1 MSDMDE
7 ENQKEIT
14 ELPVWRWRLW
24 KVLGSVV
31 LVFTL
36 LLVAMPYG
44 IGYLIKQQLIDAGA
58 SEANLQDVDFNLF
71 TGHLVVKNLR
81 ITTPEVPGVELAH
94 AEVDMGWRAL
104 LEKRLL
110 IETLVISDTEIRV
123 ERLPDGSLKVTG
135 LKVFDPSETDQAERS
150 AVEDEAGFFSGV
162 GINRLLLSNVVIHYS
177 EPGLDARLKIDQ
189 MALSNIHSWQNDLK
203 GELTFAGSLDGAPVK
218 FESELQLFG
227 ESHSAS
233 VDLDIEGLEL
243 AGFKK
248 YLPQSERL
256 EGKLIL
262 KGALHGQMEDEIF
275 TLVQEGDIGLS
286 GLVMTPGQN
295 QLSLAGLSWKGN
307 VMVALPLTGEMQNLD
322 LKVKGELGMTN
333 LSSQLAEPD
342 LQVNVAAIA
351 WQGDVE
357 QLGTSLDDLKLDGGL
372 DISGVAV
379 EMKGETPLSASVKN
393 IALSQ
398 LQLRGIDQLQ
408 LGSSQLGSIQFT
420 MMGELPLESA
430 FGSLQLDGLKLAG
443 NQLEQLDRLQLQQ
456 ARLALSGQAPLVINV
471 AQAALANL
479 KAQGEESLSATDLTL
494 QNLDMDLAGD
504 QSLKGKL
511 AELKAQGLLWN
522 SGNEGGLE
530 SLSMKELQAEI
541 AAAQGVKV
549 VLQKL
554 TVGQLSSR
562 GEKIDVG
569 KGLLEGGEVDS
580 SDGTLRL
587 AQFDQL
593 QLDKLEAGMT
603 GDLSLNALQIREWM
617 LLAPIVESG
626 AVEGKSAALAAK
638 LFTLTPASFKGGNRL
653 ELGEVRVSDAHGSL
667 TRLESGELA
676 QLQGLDLSSG
686 ESSEPL
692 EGATDSD
699 KDQQASIGGDSVAPM
714 TIAIDRFQL
723 QGKTLFE
730 LEDHKQKPLFKAP
743 IHINKLELVDFD
755 TGDSSKQTTFDL
767 QGETDTQGLFS
778 AKGKAQFFAVEPA
791 SELSMEFEGATL
803 RKYSSYLISAM
814 GYQVDSGKMDAKLVL
829 ETDGKGGIKGNVDA
843 LLRHLDLSVADAEKA
858 AAQGTVNGMGL
869 GAALALMR
877 DKKNNIKLS
886 LPISG
891 KTDDLDVGID
901 QVIASLV
908 GKAVITGAMTYVK
921 VALFPYGTALL
932 LVDELGKVRLKP
944 IEYPAGEIEPTEESL
959 PYLEKVAGMLND
971 RPEMSLELCVFVTE
985 EDAAALAEE
994 RVGADV
1000 EVEDKTEPKE
1010 ESEKEKVESMPLI
1023 SDVELLSFASQR
1035 GEQLE
1040 RLLKD
1045 RYKAPAKRLLTCR
1058 PQIDSSSG
1066 AKSRVDLSM

>member
-1 MSDMDE
+1 MDE
-7 ENQKEIT
+7 ESQKET
-14 ELPVWRWRLW
+14 TGLPVWRWRLW
-24 KVLGSVV
+24 KVLGLVV

-44 IGYLIKQQLIDAGA
+44 IGYLLKQQLIEAGA
-58 SEANLQDVDFNLF
+58 SEVNLQDVDFNLF
-71 TGHLVVKNLR
+71 AGHLAVKNLR
-81 ITTPEVPGVELAH
+81 ITTPELPGVELAH
-94 AEVDMGWRAL
+94 AEVDMGWRAI

-110 IETLVISDTEIRV
+110 IETLAIRDTEIQV
-123 ERLPDGSLKVTG
+123 ERLPDGSLIVTG
-135 LKVFDPSETDQAERS
+135 LKVFDLSEADQAES
-150 AVEDEAGFFSGV
+150 STAVDEAGFFSGV
-162 GINRLLLSNVVIHYS
+162 GINQLQLSNVSIHYR
-177 EPGLDARLKIDQ
+177 EPGLNTRLKIEQ
-189 MALSNIHSWQNDLK
+189 MVLNNIHSWQNDLA
-203 GELTFAGSLDGAPVK
+203 GGLTFAGSLDGAPVN
-218 FESELQLFG
+218 FESDLQLFG
-227 ESHSAS
+227 ESRS
-233 VDLDIEGLEL
+233 VSMDVDIEGLEL
-243 AGFKK
+243 AGYKK

-262 KGALHGQMEDEIF
+262 KGILHGQMEDEFF

-286 GLVMTPGQN
+286 GLVMTPGQD
-295 QLSLAGLSWKGN
+295 QLSLAGLSWKGK
-307 VMVALPLTGEMQNLD
+307 VMVALPLTGEMQSLH

-333 LSSQLAEPD
+333 LSSQLAGPD

-357 QLGTSLDDLKLDGGL
+357 QLGTSLDDIKIDGGL
-372 DISGVAV
+372 DISEAAV
-379 EMKGETPLSASVKN
+379 EMKGETPLSVSAKD

-420 MMGELPLESA
+420 MMGGLPLEGA

-443 NQLEQLDRLQLQQ
+443 NQLELLDRLQLEQ
-456 ARLALSGQAPLVINV
+456 ARLALSGQVPLVINV
-471 AQAALANL
+471 AQAVLATL
-479 KAQGEESLSATDLTL
+479 KAQGEESLSATGLTL
-494 QNLDMDLAGD
+494 QNLDIDLAGD
-504 QSLKGKL
+504 QSIKGQL
-511 AELKAQGLLWN
+511 AELEAQGLVW
-522 SGNEGGLE
+522 SGGSEGGLE
-530 SLSMKELQAEI
+530 SLSMKELHAEI
-541 AAAQGVKV
+541 AAAQGAKV

-554 TVGQLSSR
+554 TVGQLTSR
-562 GEKIDVG
+562 DEKIEIG
-569 KGLLEGGEVDS
+569 NGLLESGEVDS

-587 AQFDQL
+587 AQFDRL
-593 QLDKLEAGMT
+593 QLDKFEADT
-603 GDLSLNALQIREWM
+603 EGDLSLNALQLREWILFAPVIDSGKAERESA
-617 LLAPIVESG
+617 LLG
-626 AVEGKSAALAAK
+626 AK

-653 ELGEVRVSDAHGSL
+653 ELGEVLVSDAHGSL

-692 EGATDSD
+692 DGATDSD
-699 KDQQASIGGDSVAPM
+699 RGQHAEIGGDSVAPM
-714 TIAIDRFQL
+714 TIAIDHFQL
-723 QGKTLFE
+723 QGKNLFE
-730 LEDHKQKPLFKAP
+730 LEDHKQKPAFKAP
-743 IHINKLELVDFD
+743 VYISKLEVVNLDS
-755 TGDSSKQTTFDL
+755 GDSSKQTTFDL

-843 LLRHLDLSVADAEKA
+843 LMRHLDLSVADAEKA
-858 AAQGTVNGMGL
+858 ATQGTVNGMGL

-877 DKKNNIKLS
+877 DKKNNIELS

-891 KTDDLDVGID
+891 KTNDLDVGID
-901 QVIASLV
+901 KVIASLV

-959 PYLEKVAGMLND
+959 PYLEKVAGMLTD
-971 RPEMSLELCVFVTE
+971 RPEMSLELCVFVTA
-985 EDAAALAEE
+985 EDGAVLAEE
-994 RVGADV
+994 QVGTDA
-1000 EVEDKTEPKE
+1000 EIEDRAEPKE
-1010 ESEKEKVESMPLI
+1010 EADKEKEESKPMI
-1023 SDVELLSFASQR
+1023 SEAELLSFASQR
-1035 GEQLE
+1035 GEHLE
-1040 RLLKD
+1040 QLLKD
-1045 RYKAPAKRLLTCR
+1045 RYRVPANRLLTCR
-1058 PQIDSSSG
+1058 PEIDSSSG